1 MAGKFMPARD
11 KAESAAGLYQYG
23 GEDRPSPLTNRK
35 PKALLTMGRL
45 TSTALGEFDD
55 FLTDTL
61 IDQVSL
67 LLTTNSTAF
76 NCL

>member
-1 MAGKFMPARD
+1 
-11 KAESAAGLYQYG
+11 
-23 GEDRPSPLTNRK
+23 
-35 PKALLTMGRL
+35 MGRL

-67 LLTTNSTAF
+67 LLITNSTAS